1 MLILAAAL
9 ALQAA
14 EPAPEIIEYDV
25 HGYRTRIEVMIDA
38 PREVVF
44 EAATGDV
51 SPWWDHTF
59 WPDRPAEL
67 RIEPIFGG
75 VFYERFEEGSDNGV
89 IHAQIIG
96 VHAPQMLRMD
106 GPLGLAGRGYQL
118 VTTWTLEE
126 AEEGAATQFL
136 IDLSMIGEV
145 DAELAGIVRS
155 VWVHF
160 IEGRLKPYVEA
171 DCHLAP
177 EAPCAAFAAD

>member
-1 MLILAAAL
+1 MLILAAL

-14 EPAPEIIEYDV
+14 EPAPQITPFEV
-25 HGYRTRIEVMIDA
+25 NGFRARIEVSIDA
-38 PREVVF
+38 PREQVF

-51 SPWWDHTF
+51 LPWWDHTF
-59 WPDRPAEL
+59 WPERPAEL

-75 VFYERFEEGSDNGV
+75 VFYERFEAGSDNGV
-89 IHAQIIG
+89 IHANIIG

-126 AEEGAATQFL
+126 AEEGAATDFTV
-136 IDLSMIGEV
+136 DLSMIGEV

-160 IEGRLKPYVEA
+160 IEGRLRPYVEA
-171 DCHLAP
+171 GCHLEP
-177 EAPCAAFAAD
+177 EAPCAAFATD

>member
-1 MLILAAAL
+1 MILLAVL

-14 EPAPEIIEYDV
+14 EPAPVVTPYEV
-25 HGYRTRIEVMIDA
+25 NGYRTRIEVMIEA
-38 PREVVF
+38 PRAEVF

-59 WPDRPAEL
+59 WPERPAEL
-67 RIEPIFGG
+67 VIEPIFGG
-75 VFYERFEEGSDNGV
+75 VFYERFEAGEDNGV
-89 IHAQIIG
+89 IHASITG
-96 VHAPQMLRMD
+96 VMAPEMLRMD

-126 AEEGAATQFL
+126 AEDGEATRFL
-136 IDLSMIGEV
+136 VDLSMIGEV

-171 DCHLAP
+171 GCHLEP
-177 EAPCAAFAAD
+177 QAPCAAFSD